1 MRNEGRGGEE
11 ELEIRRWVEALVSP
25 DTNVMLQLLMRM
37 IKTMMINKSYDNE
50 IDKLSMRLITVV

>member
-11 ELEIRRWVEALVSP
+11 ELEIRRGVEALVSP
-25 DTNVMLQLLMRM
+25 DTNVMLQLVMR
-37 IKTMMINKSYDNE
+37 IITAIIINESCDNE